1 MNNFKV
7 QLKSGVQAGV
17 RVGWSSFIWICK
29 ITIPISFLVVLLK
42 WTGWLYKADFILSP
56 LMNFIHLPPEAA
68 LVILSGVLVNIYA
81 VIAAITT
88 IPFTIEQ
95 MTLIAIF
102 NLIAHNL
109 IMEGIIQHK
118 SGMSIIKMT
127 LIRLTVA
134 ILTVLAVSP
143 FFGDTARSI
152 AVPAALTAQT
162 PLLEVL
168 KSWALD
174 MIILLSKIFGIIMF
188 LMILLESLRTL
199 GWMEYLL
206 NFFRPVM
213 KVLGLSSRT
222 TMMWVAANTF
232 GLLFGGAVI
241 VAEAKREAL
250 TRQDL
255 ESLHIFVGINHSVL
269 EDVAYF
275 ALLGV
280 SLFWLWVPRFIVAVI
295 AVQIYGAISRLAGRF
310 SR

>member
-1 MNNFKV
+1 MINFKV
-7 QLKSGVQAGV
+7 QLKNGIQAGV

-29 ITIPISFLVVLLK
+29 ITIPISFIVVLLQ
-42 WTGWLYKADFILSP
+42 WTGWLSKADFILSP
-56 LMNFIHLPPEAA
+56 LMNFIHLPPEAV
-68 LVILSGVLVNIYA
+68 LVILSGMLINIYA
-81 VIAAITT
+81 VIAAITAL
-88 IPFTIEQ
+88 PFTVEQ

-118 SGMSIIKMT
+118 SGIGIIKIT
-127 LIRLTVA
+127 LIRLSVA
-134 ILTVLAVSP
+134 TLTVLAVAP
-143 FFGDTARSI
+143 FFGDTAQSI
-152 AVPAALTAQT
+152 AVPAVLTAQV

-168 KSWALD
+168 KIWAVD
-174 MIILLSKIFGIIMF
+174 MAILLLKIFGIIMF
-188 LMILLESLRTL
+188 LMILLELLRTM
-199 GWMEYLL
+199 GWIEYLL

-255 ESLHIFVGINHSVL
+255 EPLHIFVGINHSVL

-295 AVQIYGAISRLAGRF
+295 AVQTYHAVSWLMGKF